1 MSFHVRLFGGA
12 SLLRGDLPL
21 AGPAS
26 QRHRLALLALLA
38 ASRTGSV
45 PRERLLALLWPES
58 GADRGRHTLNVA
70 VHSLRQVLGSEALV
84 TSGDELRLTASLV
97 GSDVGEFE
105 DALARGDPARAAE
118 LYAGPFLDGFS
129 LPGAAEFERWS
140 EAERERLATAYAGAL
155 EALAGE
161 AEERGDGREAAGWW
175 KRLAAH
181 DPYSSRVT
189 ARLMRVL
196 AAAGDRAGALQHAR
210 TYAALLREEL
220 GVEPDAGVAALERE
234 LREPP
239 SAAAAVPGPAGPPD
253 QAAAA
258 PPRPVVRA
266 DAEAAPPGPVPVPA
280 PPLPPAAQRAPR
292 RLLRHRR
299 LALATFPALAAAA
312 AAALALGAWWSVRGP
327 AAPPPTAPAAA
338 SVAVLPFADD
348 SRGRVNEYFTDG
360 LADEIIG
367 ALTRVDG
374 LSVVARTSAFAF
386 KGRAVG
392 TREVGEQLGVAYVLE
407 GSVREAGDRL
417 RVSVRLVRARDGTPV
432 WSERFDRRMGDVLAV
447 QDEISRAVARE
458 LRDELVHG
466 GRAPRGARPAV
477 DPVAYDLYL
486 QGRFA
491 WFQRSPQ
498 GLGRALASFTAAAER
513 DPRYPLVHVGI
524 ADVYN
529 VLGAFDYGL
538 LPPDSA
544 YPRARAAAGRAL
556 ELDPTL
562 GEAHTALANVLLNYE
577 WSWDAA
583 EREFRR
589 ALELSPGYATA
600 HHWYSLFL
608 VATGRPG
615 ESLAAISRAR
625 ELDPLSTVMGTAMA
639 RHLYYTRHYARS
651 IAEYRR
657 VLATDSGFVTALL
670 GLGAA
675 LEQTGEHAAA
685 AAEYRRALLVLGGP
699 QPVVVALLGH
709 ARGAAGDREGAR
721 QALHALD
728 EAARTRYVPAE
739 YRALVHLGLGENEA
753 ALRALEEAYR
763 NRSGA
768 MVYLNVE
775 PMLDPLR
782 ADPLFQDLVRR
793 VGLAPAR

>member
-1 MSFHVRLFGGA
+1 MSFHLRLFGGA

-38 ASRTGSV
+38 ASRTRSV

-58 GADRGRHTLNVA
+58 DAERARHTLNVA
-70 VHSLRQVLGSEALV
+70 VHSLRRALGSEALL
-84 TSGDELRLTASLV
+84 SAGDELRLDAAAV

-105 DALARGDPARAAE
+105 EALARGDPARAVG
-118 LYAGPFLDGFS
+118 LYAGPFLDGFA

-140 EAERERLATAYAGAL
+140 EAERLRLAAAYAGAL

-161 AEERGDGREAAGWW
+161 AERREEAREAAGWW
-175 KRLAAH
+175 RRLAAH
-181 DPYSSRVT
+181 DPYSSRV
-189 ARLMRVL
+189 AVRLMRAL
-196 AAAGDRAGALQHAR
+196 AAAGDRAGALRHAR
-210 TYAALLREEL
+210 THAVLLREEL
-220 GVEPDAGVAALERE
+220 GVAPGAEVSAAERE

-239 SAAAAVPGPAGPPD
+239 GETPPP
-253 QAAAA
+253 A
-258 PPRPVVRA
+258 PPAVDARA
-266 DAEAAPPGPVPVPA
+266 AEPVPA
-280 PPLPPAAQRAPR
+280 PPTEAAPR
-292 RLLRHRR
+292 ASRRPPRRRR
-299 LALATFPALAAAA
+299 LAPATTPVLAAAA
-312 AAALALGAWWSVRGP
+312 AAAIALGAWWAARGP
-327 AAPPPTAPAAA
+327 AELPSPPTA

-348 SRGRVNEYFTDG
+348 SRGRINEYFTDG

-367 ALTRVDG
+367 ALSRVDG
-374 LSVVARTSAFAF
+374 LRVVARTSAFAF
-386 KGRAVG
+386 RGRAVG
-392 TREVGEQLGVAYVLE
+392 TREVGEQLGVAHVLE

-417 RVSVRLVRARDGTPV
+417 RVSVRLVRARDGAPV
-432 WSERFDRRMGDVLAV
+432 WSERFDRRMDDVLAV
-447 QDEISRAVARE
+447 QDEIARAVARE
-458 LRDELVHG
+458 LREELVG
-466 GRAPRGARPAV
+466 EPTPREAHEAV
-477 DPVAYDLYL
+477 DPAAYDLYL

-498 GLGRALASFTAAAER
+498 GLRRALSSFAAAAER
-513 DPRYPLVHVGI
+513 DPRYALAYVGI

-544 YPRARAAAGRAL
+544 YPLARAAAERAL
-556 ELDPTL
+556 ELDPSL
-562 GEAHTALANVLLNYE
+562 GEAHVALASARLNHE
-577 WSWDAA
+577 WNRDAA

-589 ALELSPGYATA
+589 GLELSPGYAA
-600 HHWYSLFL
+600 GHHWYSLYL
-608 VATGRPG
+608 LAAGRPG
-615 ESLAAISRAR
+615 ESLAAIRRAR
-625 ELDPLSTVMGTAMA
+625 ELDPLSPVTGTALA
-639 RHLYYTRHYARS
+639 RHHYYTRRYPRS

-657 VLATDSGFVTALL
+657 VLAADSGFVTALL

-675 LEQTGEHAAA
+675 LDQAGDHAAA
-685 AAEYRRALLVLGGP
+685 AEQYRRALLVLGGP

-721 QALHALD
+721 EALRALG
-728 EAARTRYVPAE
+728 EAARARYVPAE

-753 ALRALEEAYR
+753 ALRALEDAYR

-768 MVYLNVE
+768 MVYLGVE

-782 ADPLFQDLVRR
+782 ADPRFQDLVRR